1 MVSRHLSLVEGISM
15 PDRPAANVHTG
26 RGTKYGANLR
36 LRKEKRALL
45 DSDSESDT
53 FMCSILTVA

>member
-1 MVSRHLSLVEGISM
+1 M

-53 FMCSILTVA
+53 FMCSILAVA